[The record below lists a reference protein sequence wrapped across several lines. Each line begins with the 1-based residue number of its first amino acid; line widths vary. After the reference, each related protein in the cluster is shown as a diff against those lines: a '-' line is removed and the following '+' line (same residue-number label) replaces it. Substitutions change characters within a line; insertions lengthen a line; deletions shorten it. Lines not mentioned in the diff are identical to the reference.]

1 VYRMMNENCEDLL
14 AELDR
19 ISDVPRYIELRR
31 RLFAGDVA
39 TDENFHALYR
49 TYWQMN
55 VARLGDPF
63 YFRYFA
69 LLESLKKNGAGFLGT
84 IDATIRELALISNT
98 TERPSLQFSFATKLL
113 NTIDPR
119 LPVYDSYVSQFFF
132 FVAPPSNYP
141 VDARL
146 SALLSFH
153 AFLRAEYSRVLN
165 EGLLSEAIVRFRQHF
180 AIDSELCDE
189 RVIDMLIWGY
199 VSLLRNGAQLER
211 RALYR

>member
-1 VYRMMNENCEDLL
+1 MMNEHCGELL
-14 AELDR
+14 TELDR

-39 TDENFHALYR
+39 ADEDFHALYR

-69 LLESLKKNGAGFLGT
+69 LLESLKKNSAGFSGQ

-119 LPVYDSYVSQFFF
+119 LPVYDSYVSQFYF
-132 FVAPPSNYP
+132 FVAPPSNYS
-141 VDARL
+141 VEARL

-153 AFLRAEYSRVLN
+153 AFLRAEYARVIK
-165 EGLLSEAIVRFRQHF
+165 EGLLMDAIARFRQHF
-180 AIDSELCDE
+180 AIDAELCDE
-189 RVIDMLIWGY
+189 RVIDLLIWGF
-199 VSLLRNGAQLER
+199 VSLLRNGAQSER

>member
-1 VYRMMNENCEDLL
+1 MYRMMNENCDDLL
-14 AELDR
+14 TELDR
-19 ISDVPRYIELRR
+19 ISDLPRYIELRR

-39 TDENFHALYR
+39 ADEDFHALYR
-49 TYWQMN
+49 NYWQMN

-69 LLESLKKNGAGFLGT
+69 LLESLKKNRAGFVGD
-84 IDATIRELALISNT
+84 IDATLRELALLTNT

-132 FVAPPSNYP
+132 FVAPPSNYS
-141 VDARL
+141 VDVRL

-153 AFLRAEYSRVLN
+153 AFLRAEYSRVIK
-165 EGLLSEAIVRFRQHF
+165 EGLLTDAIARFREHF

-199 VSLLRNGAQLER
+199 VSLLRNGAQLVR

>member
-1 VYRMMNENCEDLL
+1 VYRMMNENCDELL

-39 TDENFHALYR
+39 GDEDFHALYR
-49 TYWQMN
+49 AYWQMN

-69 LLESLKKNGAGFLGT
+69 LLESLKKNGAGFLGR

-132 FVAPPSNYP
+132 FVAPPSNYS

-153 AFLRAEYSRVLN
+153 GFLRAEYSRVLN
-165 EGLLSEAIVRFRQHF
+165 EGLLSEAIARFRQQF
-180 AIDSELCDE
+180 AVDSEFCDE

>member
-1 VYRMMNENCEDLL
+1 MYRMMNENCDELL

-39 TDENFHALYR
+39 TDETFHALYR

-69 LLESLKKNGAGFLGT
+69 LLESLKRNPAGFAE

-119 LPVYDSYVSQFFF
+119 LPVYDSYVSQFYF
-132 FVAPPSNYP
+132 FVAPPSNYS

-146 SALLSFH
+146 AALLSFH
-153 AFLRAEYSRVLN
+153 AFLRAEYGRVIK
-165 EGLLSEAIVRFRQHF
+165 EGLLIDAIARFRQHF
-180 AIDSELCDE
+180 AVDSELCDE
-189 RVIDMLIWGY
+189 RVIDMLIWGF

>member
-1 VYRMMNENCEDLL
+1 MYRMMNENCSDLL
-14 AELDR
+14 NELDR

-39 TDENFHALYR
+39 ADEDFHALYR
-49 TYWQMN
+49 AYWQMN

-69 LLESLKKNGAGFLGT
+69 LLESLKKNRAGFVGE
-84 IDATIRELALISNT
+84 IDATIRELALLTNT

-119 LPVYDSYVSQFFF
+119 LPVYDSYVSQFYF
-132 FVAPPSNYP
+132 FVAPPSNYS

-153 AFLRAEYSRVLN
+153 AFLRAEYGRVIK
-165 EGLLSEAIVRFRQHF
+165 EGLLADAIARFRQHF

-189 RVIDMLIWGY
+189 RVVDMLIWGY
-199 VSLLRNGAQLER
+199 VSLLRNGAQLVR